1 MATNNGR
8 EMMKMESGKL
18 FKLLVLTCVG
28 MAFHFPFSTF
38 HSLQAQT
45 IMSVRD
51 ILPNYGLEAAWVD
64 DTAGVVDYLAS
75 QPQDYVE
82 LTNLCV
88 SLRTRAQKA
97 INSLENDYTVADS
110 LIWIDSNTVVSDY
123 TIYEYRLRRLAEL
136 MGRMSIRYSRLEQQR
151 IAAEKEA
158 ARQRALEE
166 ARRQQEERDRMADEL
181 RSNID
186 LHHNAIIKATLGTGV
201 SNRTK
206 LAELRDIY
214 YAYLMVYNK
223 YVFPPGHATDEMIM
237 RLDELNSFQNDLI
250 DNLLGQ
256 NSLLYQIDNFKNVLK
271 VRCES
276 SNNNDVYRSY
286 TRVFK
291 RTSVPVSFVDVSEYS
306 DYINQLRGVV
316 LVQQRYLQTLD
327 LRATIAAGS
336 DAIAARYGKKYREVV
351 NTYRDVLST
360 VNQVPAF
367 TTQNESLLFIQSL
380 EEFIEAQQTYIDDYA
395 VLEEL
400 AARADSITQGQNRFR
415 DVSDAYHSV
424 EPMLKTIPAFK
435 DAVGAALFDAR
446 VEEVRQ
452 VQQCY
457 LRVIALRTQIAA
469 NDDTLNA
476 ARKLSRTLA
485 NGYRTLYRAAVLQ
498 SQFYNVDRGMAFI
511 GQLESFVETQ
521 NLCINTMHK
530 LRVIETNEQTI
541 TGKETPYRNM
551 AKAYARVLKSY
562 NGIEQISNA
571 EDLRR
576 YSLQCDNII
585 EMQEAFIRTMR
596 SSIAED
602 CDKNLRHETDVAKIR
617 LVVGLN

>member
-1 MATNNGR
+1 M
-8 EMMKMESGKL
+8 
-18 FKLLVLTCVG
+18 KLLVLICVG
-28 MAFHFPFSTF
+28 TVLHFHFSFLIFPFPTL
-38 HSLQAQT
+38 HSQT
-45 IMSVRD
+45 VVSVRD
-51 ILPNYGLEAAWVD
+51 LLPNYGLEAAWVD
-64 DTAGVVDYLAS
+64 DTVGVMDYLAS

-88 SLRTRAQKA
+88 ALRTRAQKA
-97 INSLENDYTVADS
+97 VNSLENDYTTTDS
-110 LIWIDSNTVVSDY
+110 LIWLDDRTVVSDY
-123 TIYEYRLRRLAEL
+123 VIYEYRLRRLAEL

-151 IAAEKEA
+151 IEAEKEA

-166 ARRQQEERDRMADEL
+166 ARRQQEERDRMAEEL
-181 RSNID
+181 RTNID

-201 SNRTK
+201 SDRNKR
-206 LAELRDIY
+206 AELRDIY

-223 YVFPPGHATDEMIM
+223 YVFPPGHATDEVIM

-276 SNNNDVYRSY
+276 SGHNDVYRSY
-286 TRVFK
+286 MRVFK
-291 RTSVPVSFVDVSEYS
+291 RTSVPMSFVDVSEYS
-306 DYINQLRGVV
+306 DYINQLRGII
-316 LVQQRYLQTLD
+316 LVQQRYLQTLE
-327 LRATIAAGS
+327 LRATIATGS

-351 NTYRDVLST
+351 STYRDVLAT

-380 EEFIEAQQTYIDDYA
+380 EEFIEAQQIYIDDYF

-400 AARADSITQGQNRFR
+400 SARADTITQGQNRFR
-415 DVSDAYHSV
+415 DVADAYHSV

-435 DAVGAALFDAR
+435 DAVGAALFEAR

-457 LRVIALRTQIAA
+457 LRVIALRTQIAT
-469 NDDTLNA
+469 NDDTLTA

-498 SQFYNVDRGMAFI
+498 SQFYSVERGMDFI
-511 GQLESFVETQ
+511 GQLEGFVETQ
-521 NLCINTMHK
+521 NLCIRTMHK
-530 LRVIETNEQTI
+530 LRIIEANERVI
-541 TGKETPYRNM
+541 TGKETPYRNIS
-551 AKAYARVLKSY
+551 KAYVRVIKAY
-562 NGIEQISNA
+562 NGIEQIANS

-576 YSLQCDNII
+576 YSLECDNII

-596 SSIAED
+596 SSVAED
-602 CDKNLRHETDVAKIR
+602 CDKNLKREYDVTKIR

>member
-1 MATNNGR
+1 MLCIG
-8 EMMKMESGKL
+8 L
-18 FKLLVLTCVG
+18 
-28 MAFHFPFSTF
+28 AFTF
-38 HSLQAQT
+38 HLSPFTLRAQT
-45 IMSVRD
+45 VLSVRD
-51 ILPNYGLEAAWVD
+51 LLPNYGLEAAWVD
-64 DTAGVVDYLAS
+64 DTAGVVEYLAA
-75 QPQDYVE
+75 QPQDYAE

-97 INSLENDYTVADS
+97 INSFENDYITVDS
-110 LIWIDSNTVVSDY
+110 LVWIDSNTVVSDFV
-123 TIYEYRLRRLAEL
+123 IYEYRLRRLAEQ

-151 IAAEKEA
+151 IADEKEA
-158 ARQRALEE
+158 ARQRALDE
-166 ARRQQEERDRMADEL
+166 ARRKQEERDRIADEL

-223 YVFPPGHATDEMIM
+223 YVFPPGHATDEMIT

-250 DNLLGQ
+250 ENLLGQ
-256 NSLLYQIDNFKNVLK
+256 NSLLYQIENFKNVLK

-306 DYINQLRGVV
+306 DYINQLRGIV
-316 LVQQRYLQTLD
+316 LVQQRYLQTLE

-351 NTYRDVLST
+351 STYRDVLAT

-380 EEFIEAQQTYIDDYA
+380 EEFIDAQQLYIDNY
-395 VLEEL
+395 VTLEEL
-400 AARADSITQGQNRFR
+400 SARADSIMQGQNRFR
-415 DVSDAYHSV
+415 DVSDAYRSV

-469 NDDTLNA
+469 NDDTLTA
-476 ARKLSRTLA
+476 ARKMSRTLA

-498 SQFYNVDRGMAFI
+498 SQFYSVERGQAFI
-511 GQLESFVETQ
+511 SQLESFVETQ
-521 NLCINTMHK
+521 DLCISTMHK
-530 LRVIETNEQTI
+530 LRVIETNERVI
-541 TGKETPYRNM
+541 TSKETPYRNIS
-551 AKAYARVLKSY
+551 KAYLRVVKSY
-562 NGIEQISNA
+562 SGIDQITNH

-576 YSLQCDNII
+576 YGLQCDNII

-596 SSIAED
+596 GTLAED
-602 CDKNLRHETDVAKIR
+602 CDKSLRHETDVAKIR